1 MPPSTTV
8 SPSLMRT
15 FEFASRL
22 ISFGMPSTER
32 PWVKSGW
39 LDLA

>member
-8 SPSLMRT
+8 SPSLIRT

-22 ISFGMPSTER
+22 TSFGMLSTVC
-32 PWVKSGW
+32 VKSGW